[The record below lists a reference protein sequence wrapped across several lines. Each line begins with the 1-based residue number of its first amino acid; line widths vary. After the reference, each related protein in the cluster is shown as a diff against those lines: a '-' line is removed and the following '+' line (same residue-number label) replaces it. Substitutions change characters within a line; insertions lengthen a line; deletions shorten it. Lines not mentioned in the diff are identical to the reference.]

1 VTSSAGLATSGRAER
16 QAAPPGLPRLL
27 ESVRDDGR
35 PTSLEEHV
43 RRYGPAHEA
52 AGGSELIALAE
63 ASGLGGRGGATFP
76 TGTKLRAVASQRR
89 RPVVVVNGVEAEPAS
104 GKDRALLRAVPH
116 LALDGAV
123 LAAGAVGA
131 REVIVGIGGRRTRE
145 RDALLAAIGT
155 RTRNRVDGR
164 ASLRVV
170 VVPDGF
176 VSGEETALIQF
187 LNGGPAKPTL
197 TPPRPFQ
204 RGVGGAPTLVQ
215 NVETLAHLALIA
227 RFGPAWFREF
237 GTATEPGTTL
247 VTISGAVARPG
258 IHEIARGAPLR
269 ELLAEAGGA
278 TETISAYLIGG
289 YFGTFFTEAA
299 ADNLLLHDE
308 ALARHGGGLGSGVIV
323 ALPASTCA
331 VAEVTR
337 VARYLAD
344 ESAGQCG
351 PCVHGLR
358 AIATA
363 LAQAVVGNADERQRL
378 TRWVAEIRGRGACR
392 HPDGATRLIAS
403 ALEVFAHDVEQHL
416 RYGRCAV
423 TDQNVLPTPQ
433 RGRARR

>member
-1 VTSSAGLATSGRAER
+1 V
-16 QAAPPGLPRLL
+16 Q
-27 ESVRDDGR
+27 
-35 PTSLEEHV
+35 
-43 RRYGPAHEA
+43 RYGAVHDA
-52 AGGSELIALAE
+52 ANGSELIALVE
-63 ASGLGGRGGATFP
+63 ASGLGGRGGASFP
-76 TGTKLRAVASQRR
+76 TWTKLRAVASQRR

-104 GKDRALLRAVPH
+104 GKDRALLRSVPH
-116 LALDGAV
+116 LVLDGAV

-131 REVIVGIGGRRTRE
+131 HEVIVGIGDGRTME
-145 RDALLAAIGT
+145 RDALLAAIKT
-155 RTRNRVDGR
+155 RTRNRADGR
-164 ASLRVV
+164 VSLRLV

-187 LNGGPAKPTL
+187 LNGGPAKPTV
-197 TPPRPFQ
+197 TPPRPFE
-204 RGVGGAPTLVQ
+204 RGIDGSPTLVQ

-227 RFGPAWFREF
+227 RFGPAWFREL

-247 VTISGAVARPG
+247 VTISGAVVRPG
-258 IHEIARGAPLR
+258 IHEVARGARLR

-278 TETISAYLIGG
+278 RENISAYLIGG
-289 YFGTFFTEAA
+289 YFGTFFTDAA
-299 ADNLLLHDE
+299 ADDLLLHDE
-308 ALARHGGGLGSGVIV
+308 DLARRGGGLGSGVVV

-358 AIATA
+358 AIANA
-363 LAQAVVGNADERQRL
+363 LEQVVVGNVDERQRL

-403 ALEVFAHDVEQHL
+403 ALEVFARDVEQHL

-423 TDQNVLPTPQ
+423 TDRNVLPTPQ
-433 RGRARR
+433 PQRGRR